1 MATLVALT
9 IGLVVWIFLW
19 ATGTK
24 GIDAFLVTLVIV
36 IPVAA
41 WQIFG
46 PGIKK
51 ALGMGPPPEASEP
64 EKPWA

>member
-1 MATLVALT
+1 MASLVALT
-9 IGLVVWIFLW
+9 VGLVVWLLAWSLGVKPFDAMLLGMIF
-19 ATGTK
+19 
-24 GIDAFLVTLVIV
+24 V

-51 ALGMGPPPEASEP
+51 LLGITPAPPS
-64 EKPWA
+64 

>member
-9 IGLVVWIFLW
+9 VGLVAWIVLW
-19 ATGTK
+19 SVGVK
-24 GIDAFLVTLVIV
+24 PFDAFLVTLLILL
-36 IPVAA
+36 PAAA

-51 ALGMGPPPEASEP
+51 MFGQTPPPSSTP
-64 EKPWA
+64 

>member
-9 IGLVVWIFLW
+9 IGLVVWIVAW
-19 ATGTK
+19 AIGVK
-24 GIDAFLVTLVIV
+24 PFDAFLLTLLFVV
-36 IPVAA
+36 PAAA

-51 ALGMGPPPEASEP
+51 MLGQTPPPSSAP
-64 EKPWA
+64 